1 LKNNSWKFLL
11 ALNHIILNFL
21 AMLHLLQI
29 DLKKLTSYRTFWVIC
44 GLYFITLAFATASGM
59 EFLKWLARTFEDFGQ
74 EINID
79 RIPLYHFPDVWLN
92 LIWFSG
98 WFKIVLA
105 IMVVISVTNE
115 YSYRTIRQN
124 IIDGMS
130 RSQFVWSK
138 IMTNILLS
146 LMSVAMIFIIG
157 LVTGLIYSPSLA
169 YDNIF
174 TDVEFFLAY
183 FLEIFF
189 FLSYTMM
196 MSILIQRAGLCI
208 IIVLLSQMIELI
220 ITVNLHDDVPWIV
233 PYFPM
238 KSLWNMI
245 ECPYPRYAFQEIK
258 DYLDPLNVGIV
269 MAWTAIFNFISFRK
283 LNKADI

>member
-1 LKNNSWKFLL
+1 MNK
-11 ALNHIILNFL
+11 AI
-21 AMLHLLQI
+21 HLLKI

-74 EINID
+74 EIDIN

-115 YSYRTIRQN
+115 YSYRTLRQN
-124 IIDGMS
+124 VIDGLS
-130 RSQFVWSK
+130 RTQFLFSK
-138 IMTNILLS
+138 VLTNVLLS
-146 LMSVAMIFIIG
+146 LMSVVMIFVIG
-157 LVTGLIYSPSLA
+157 LVTGLIYSPSAA
-169 YDNIF
+169 YENIF
-174 TDVEFFLAY
+174 SDVEFFPAY

-189 FLSYTMM
+189 FLSYTLML
-196 MSILIQRAGLCI
+196 SVLIQRAGLTI
-208 IIVLLSQMIELI
+208 ILVLLSQMIELI
-220 ITVNLHDDVPWIV
+220 ITLNIDDEVPWLI

-238 KSLWNMI
+238 RSLWMLI

-258 DYLDPLNVGIV
+258 DYLDPLTFSIV
-269 MAWTAIFNFISFRK
+269 AAWTIAFNFITYRK